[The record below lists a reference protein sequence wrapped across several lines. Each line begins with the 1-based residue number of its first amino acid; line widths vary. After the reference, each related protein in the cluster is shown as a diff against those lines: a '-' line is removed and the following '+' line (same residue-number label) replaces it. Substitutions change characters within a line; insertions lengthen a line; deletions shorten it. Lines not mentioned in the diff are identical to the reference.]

1 MKMTII
7 TDDQGSILGAVQGH
21 SLSGKRG
28 DIEATVSFAEGHQ
41 THLMEVDDDM
51 GTIED
56 AGIFQ
61 QRLRQH
67 LDKHIQATHPKA

>member
-7 TDDQGSILGAVQGH
+7 TDDQGNILGAVQGH
-21 SLSGKRG
+21 SLSEKRG
-28 DIEATVSFAEGHQ
+28 DVEASVSFAEGFQ

-56 AGIFQ
+56 ATAFQ
-61 QRLRQH
+61 QRLRKH
-67 LDKHIQATHPKA
+67 LDVHMQKAHP

>member
-7 TDDQGSILGAVQGH
+7 TDDQGNILGAVQGH
-21 SLSGKRG
+21 SLSEKQGEV
-28 DIEATVSFAEGHQ
+28 EASVSFAEGYQ

-56 AGIFQ
+56 ATIFQ
-61 QRLRQH
+61 QRLRKH
-67 LDKHIQATHPKA
+67 LDLHLQKAQPKA